1 MSIIFYLLLLTEA
14 LLRFIQGEGSRVS
27 IVCTQP
33 RRVAAISVAERVAA
47 ERGETI
53 GDTVGYQARLF
64 HFFNKLYCVRGG
76 RVFFLGRW

>member
-1 MSIIFYLLLLTEA
+1 MTEA
-14 LLRFIQGEGSRVS
+14 LLCFIQGKGSRVS

-53 GDTVGYQARLF
+53 GDTVGYQARPF
-64 HFFNKLYCVRGG
+64 HFLRCYIVPVFGFCVLNTSMD
-76 RVFFLGRW
+76 RVYPLKC

>member
-1 MSIIFYLLLLTEA
+1 M
-14 LLRFIQGEGSRVS
+14 S

-53 GDTVGYQARLF
+53 GDTVGYQARPF
-64 HFFNKLYCVRGG
+64 HFLRSCSVPGLDV
-76 RVFFLGRW
+76 VF